1 MFDALRSFRLF
12 FCIFMLIAQSMAAQT
27 SILLEVRSQDDV
39 EDILK
44 RYKFKQKQEDS
55 LSAIRTLNEL
65 VASLHN
71 DGYLIA
77 NVEKIEA
84 EEERLIAFL
93 SVGPPF
99 EWIALKPG
107 NVDPLLLRKVSYQK
121 YGLNADRFDYQELA
135 RLEKDLLRYAERNG
149 YPFAALQYD
158 SLEIRSG
165 SIGAS
170 LNLELGPL
178 IRFDSIR
185 VDQNVLK
192 RPFLES
198 YLGISIGAAYD
209 EFKVERTVQLITSM
223 PYVRLKEAPKIS
235 FQNEEATLYFDI
247 EKRRIN
253 RIDGVIGF
261 LPSSASDNGL
271 LITGQFDMDLYNPF
285 LSGKHIGIHWRSP
298 QEQSQTLNM
307 QYAHPNVFRT
317 PISFQAD
324 FNFLKQD
331 TTFTRIDFRID
342 VDVKVG
348 RASQIAIFT
357 DAMSSNLLSTRQ
369 YEGATSLPAVA
380 DIDNRLYGLS
390 FRLNELDDPLL
401 PKRGTLL
408 ALSGGLGNKNINPIP
423 TVPSDLYEGIP
434 LKSVQSQYDL
444 NFAHYFYLKPRWNV
458 KLNIHGGWLENE
470 NLFLNDAYRIGG
482 LNTIRGFDENFFYAS
497 KFVINT
503 LENRFYFESNSYLS
517 LFSDFGL
524 MDNLVSDD
532 DRELFLGIGA
542 GVSFATERGIFN
554 LVYALGTAE
563 STGSMNFN
571 RSKIHFGFTTRF

>member
-1 MFDALRSFRLF
+1 
-12 FCIFMLIAQSMAAQT
+12 
-27 SILLEVRSQDDV
+27 
-39 EDILK
+39 
-44 RYKFKQKQEDS
+44 
-55 LSAIRTLNEL
+55 
-65 VASLHN
+65 
-71 DGYLIA
+71 
-77 NVEKIEA
+77 
-84 EEERLIAFL
+84 
-93 SVGPPF
+93 
-99 EWIALKPG
+99 
-107 NVDPLLLRKVSYQK
+107 
-121 YGLNADRFDYQELA
+121 
-135 RLEKDLLRYAERNG
+135 
-149 YPFAALQYD
+149 
-158 SLEIRSG
+158 
-165 SIGAS
+165 
-170 LNLELGPL
+170 
-178 IRFDSIR
+178 
-185 VDQNVLK
+185 VLK

-198 YLGISIGAAYD
+198 YLGLSTGDAYD
-209 EFKVERTVQLITSM
+209 EFKVERTVQQITSM
-223 PYVRLKEAPKIS
+223 PYVRLKEAPSIS
-235 FQNEEATLYFDI
+235 FQNEEATLYFDL

-307 QYAHPNVFRT
+307 QYAHPNFFRT

-348 RASQIAIFT
+348 RASQIAVFT
-357 DAMSSNLLSTRQ
+357 DAMSSNLLSTSQ
-369 YEGATSLPAVA
+369 YEDATSLPAVA

-423 TVPSDLYEGIP
+423 TVPSDLYEGVQ
-434 LKSVQSQYDL
+434 LKSVQSRYDL
-444 NFAHYFYLKPRWNV
+444 ILAHYFYLKPRWNI
-458 KLNIHGGWLENE
+458 KLNIHGGWIENE

-524 MDNLVSDD
+524 MDNLASDD
-532 DRELFLGIGA
+532 NRELFLGMGA

-554 LVYALGTAE
+554 LVYALGTTE
-563 STGSMNFN
+563 STGSIDFN

>member
-1 MFDALRSFRLF
+1 MFDALRSFRLY
-12 FCIFMLIAQSMAAQT
+12 FCIFMLVAQSMAAQN

-44 RYKFKQKQEDS
+44 RYKFKQKQADS

-65 VASLHN
+65 VTSLHN

-77 NVEKIEA
+77 TLEKIEI
-84 EEERLIAFL
+84 EENRLIAFL

-121 YGLNADRFDYQELA
+121 YGLNADRFNYQELA

-149 YPFAALQYD
+149 YPFAALKYD

-170 LNLELGPL
+170 LNLDLGPL

-198 YLGISIGAAYD
+198 YLGLSTGDAYD

-223 PYVRLKEAPKIS
+223 PYVRLEEAPSIS
-235 FQNEEATLYFDI
+235 FQNEEATLYFDL

-307 QYAHPNVFRT
+307 QYAHPNFLRT

-357 DAMSSNLLSTRQ
+357 DAMSSNLLSTSQ
-369 YEGATSLPAVA
+369 HEDATSLPAVA

-423 TVPSDLYEGIP
+423 TVPSDLYEGVQ
-434 LKSVQSQYDL
+434 LKSVQSRYDL
-444 NFAHYFYLKPRWNV
+444 NLAHYFYLKPRWNI
-458 KLNIHGGWLENE
+458 KLNIHGGWIENE

-524 MDNLVSDD
+524 MDNLASDD
-532 DRELFLGIGA
+532 NRELFLGMGA